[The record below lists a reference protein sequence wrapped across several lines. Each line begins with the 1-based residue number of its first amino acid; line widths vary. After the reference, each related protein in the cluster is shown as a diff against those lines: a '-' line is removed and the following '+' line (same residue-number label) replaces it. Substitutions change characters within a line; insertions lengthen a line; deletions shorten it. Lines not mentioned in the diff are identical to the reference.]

1 MRREA
6 SFVKREAL
14 EAGAKHEMSD
24 SGTKYASRTTFHASE
39 APRAII
45 TGAAG
50 LIGQY
55 LVKTAFRWAPG
66 WDVQGLSRTELELTD
81 RLNLDARF
89 RALKPNLLIH
99 CAALSRT
106 KACEQDPEQA
116 HRVNVDVT
124 AHLAQLSHDIPFVFL
139 SSGEVFDGKT
149 GWYSEADNP
158 NPINVYGQ
166 TKLEAERAV
175 LQNPGHTVVRIVLT
189 AGTSAMG
196 DRSFVE
202 DMCRVATS
210 GKDITLYADE
220 FRCPLPAGVIAR
232 AIWELVNRKQPG
244 LYHLGGS
251 ERLSRWEIGET
262 LLPWYPELKG
272 RLVKGSARNHVGS
285 PRPADLS
292 LRCDKIQRL
301 LSFPIPGFCEW
312 LAGRSRRD
320 ADLWDYL
327 DGST

>member
-1 MRREA
+1 M
-6 SFVKREAL
+6 
-14 EAGAKHEMSD
+14 
-24 SGTKYASRTTFHASE
+24 
-39 APRAII
+39 APRAIV

-55 LVKTAFRWAPG
+55 LVKTAARWAPG
-66 WDVQGLSRTELELTD
+66 LDVQGLTRAELELTD
-81 RLNLDARF
+81 MSKVEARIH
-89 RALKPNLLIH
+89 ALKPDLLIH

-106 KACEQDPEQA
+106 KDCEQDPDQA
-116 HRVNVDVT
+116 RRINVEAT
-124 AHLAQLSHDIPFVFL
+124 AHLAQLSQDIPFIFL

-149 GWYSEADNP
+149 GWYGETDEP

-166 TKLEAERAV
+166 TKLEAEQAV
-175 LQNPGHTVVRIVLT
+175 LQNPRHT
-189 AGTSAMG
+189 AGTSERG

-202 DMCRVATS
+202 DMYRSAMA
-210 GKDITLYADE
+210 GKDVTLYADE

-232 AIWELVNRKQPG
+232 AIWELVDRKQSG

-251 ERLSRWEIGET
+251 ERLSRWDIGEI
-262 LLPWYPELKG
+262 LLSWDPELKG
-272 RLVKGSARNHVGS
+272 YLKKGSARNHIGS

-301 LSFPIPGFCEW
+301 LSYPIPGFREW
-312 LAGRSRRD
+312 LAGRSRRG

-327 DGST
+327 DGSS

>member
-1 MRREA
+1 M
-6 SFVKREAL
+6 
-14 EAGAKHEMSD
+14 
-24 SGTKYASRTTFHASE
+24 

-55 LVKTAFRWAPG
+55 LVKTAPRWAP
-66 WDVQGLSRTELELTD
+66 DRDIQGLTRADLDLTD
-81 RLNLDARF
+81 RANVERTWQSI
-89 RALKPNLLIH
+89 KPNAVIH

-116 HRVNVDVT
+116 RRINAEVT
-124 AHLAQLSHDIPFVFL
+124 AHLAQLSQAIPFIFL
-139 SSGEVFDGKT
+139 SSGEVFDGST
-149 GWYSEADNP
+149 GWYGETDEP

-166 TKLEAERAV
+166 TKLEAEQAV
-175 LQNPGHTVVRIVLT
+175 LQNPRHTVVRIVLT
-189 AGTSAMG
+189 AGTSETG

-202 DMCRVATS
+202 DMYRTAKA
-210 GKDITLYADE
+210 GKDVTLYADE

-232 AIWELVNRKQPG
+232 VIWELVDREQPG

-251 ERLSRWEIGET
+251 DRLSRWEIGET
-262 LLPWYPELKG
+262 LLPWCPELKG
-272 RLVKGSARNHVGS
+272 HLMKGSARNHVGS
-285 PRPADLS
+285 PRLADLS
-292 LRCDKIQRL
+292 LRCDKIQSL
-301 LSFPIPGFCEW
+301 LSFRIPGFREW

-327 DGST
+327 DGSP

>member
-1 MRREA
+1 
-6 SFVKREAL
+6 VKREAL
-14 EAGAKHEMSD
+14 EAGAKHEMPD

-39 APRAII
+39 APLAVI

-55 LVKTAFRWAPG
+55 LVKTASRWAPG
-66 WDVQGLSRTELELTD
+66 WEVQGLSRAELELTD
-81 RLNLDARF
+81 TSKVDARI
-89 RALKPNLLIH
+89 RALKPDLLIH

-106 KACEQDPEQA
+106 KDCEQDPEQA
-116 HRVNVDVT
+116 RRINVEVT
-124 AHLAQLSHDIPFVFL
+124 ARLAQLSQNIPFIFL

-149 GWYSEADNP
+149 GWYGETDEP
-158 NPINVYGQ
+158 NPVNVYGK
-166 TKLEAERAV
+166 TKLEAEQVV
-175 LQNPGHTVVRIVLT
+175 LQNPRHTVVRIVLT
-189 AGTSAMG
+189 AGTSETG

-202 DMCRVATS
+202 DMCRAAKA
-210 GKDITLYADE
+210 GKDVTLYADE

-232 AIWELVNRKQPG
+232 AIWELVDRREPG
-244 LYHLGGS
+244 LYHLGGN

-292 LRCDKIQRL
+292 LRCDKIQGL
-301 LSFPIPGFCEW
+301 LSFQIPGFREW
-312 LAGRSRRD
+312 LAGRPSRG

-327 DGST
+327 EESA

>member
-1 MRREA
+1 M
-6 SFVKREAL
+6 
-14 EAGAKHEMSD
+14 
-24 SGTKYASRTTFHASE
+24 
-39 APRAII
+39 APRVII

-55 LVKTAFRWAPG
+55 LVKTATRWVPD
-66 WDVQGLSRTELELTD
+66 WDVQGLTRTDLDLTD
-81 RLNLDARF
+81 RVTVERTWQSI
-89 RALKPNLLIH
+89 KPSAVIH

-116 HRVNVDVT
+116 RRINIEVT
-124 AHLAQLSHDIPFVFL
+124 AHLAQLSRDIPFIFL

-149 GWYSEADNP
+149 GLYGETDEP
-158 NPINVYGQ
+158 NPINVYGK
-166 TKLEAERAV
+166 TKLEAEQAV

-189 AGTSAMG
+189 AGTSEHG

-202 DMCRVATS
+202 DMSWAAKA
-210 GKDITLYADE
+210 GKDVTLYADE

-232 AIWELVNRKQPG
+232 TIWELVDRKQPG

-262 LLPWYPELKG
+262 LLPWYPELQG
-272 RLVKGSARNHVGS
+272 SLVKGSARSHVGS

-301 LSFPIPGFCEW
+301 LSFRIPGFREW
-312 LAGRSRRD
+312 LAGRPRRGE
-320 ADLWDYL
+320 DLWDYL
-327 DGST
+327 DGGS

>member
-1 MRREA
+1 M
-6 SFVKREAL
+6 
-14 EAGAKHEMSD
+14 
-24 SGTKYASRTTFHASE
+24 

-55 LVKTAFRWAPG
+55 LVKTASRWAPG

-89 RALKPNLLIH
+89 RALKPDLLIH

-106 KACEQDPEQA
+106 KACEQNPDEA
-116 HRVNVDVT
+116 RRINVETT
-124 AHLAQLSHDIPFVFL
+124 AHLAQLSQDIPFIFL

-189 AGTSAMG
+189 AGTSENG

-202 DMCRVATS
+202 DMCRAARAGNNV
-210 GKDITLYADE
+210 TLYADE

-232 AIWELVNRKQPG
+232 AVWELVGHKQPG

-251 ERLSRWEIGET
+251 ERLSRWEMGET

-285 PRPADLS
+285 PRPSDLS
-292 LRCDKIQRL
+292 LRCDKILRL
-301 LSFPIPGFCEW
+301 LSFPIPGFREW
-312 LAGRSRRD
+312 LAGRPRRGG
-320 ADLWDYL
+320 DLWDYL
-327 DGST
+327 GESE